1 MKGLD
6 FSASGMDVADEEE
19 ELEEESAEESEE
31 EVSEEESEEEES
43 EEEEKPKA
51 VPAATPAQPARQASP
66 EIEGFVKKSGLSAV
80 QPSSKDASIYV
91 SSGCSSVHAGFEADR
106 HPCLPEHTA
115 GALVVQHFATGTAR
129 L

>member
-19 ELEEESAEESEE
+19 ELEEESADELEE

-43 EEEEKPKA
+43 EESEEEEKPKA
-51 VPAATPAQPARQASP
+51 VPVVTPAKVARQASP

-91 SSGCSSVHAGFEADR
+91 SGGC
-106 HPCLPEHTA
+106 
-115 GALVVQHFATGTAR
+115 
-129 L
+129 